1 MSEQGDPFSRRGFLI
16 ASGGAAAALVALG
29 TAGSAAAA
37 GRSAAG
43 AAAAGSPAAGAVA
56 RAAGTVRRATAVDFM
71 NPLTGALTTS
81 ADTACGKTF
90 PGAVTPFGL
99 VQLSPDT
106 VSGGD
111 NGSGYSADMTTI
123 EGFSFLHLGGI
134 GCYGDLGNLQ
144 VMPQTGELVTGR
156 EAAKSPFGK
165 DSEVAEAGY
174 YSVELDRY
182 RVRAELT
189 AAARAGLLRFTF
201 HEAGTGRLKVDLAR
215 RIGFDGSHTVTQKLK
230 LVDSHTVEGSMSS
243 DRSGGGWIC
252 GNGPTYTVYF
262 SMAFERPVTAF
273 GTWDGDTVS
282 TGAREQDSASDS
294 AGFFVEFPVEAGE
307 QVLTK
312 AGISFTSVAGARGNL
327 ADSIPGWDFDDVR
340 AKARTTWADVAG
352 KVEATGGT
360 DKQREIFY
368 SALYHTMIDPR
379 ISSDADG
386 SSRFGEGPVRHD
398 GFTQRTVFSGWDIFR
413 AEFPLLSIVDEQV
426 ISDQINTLLALTESG
441 AVKGLARWE
450 LLGTD
455 TDTMVGDPAVNIIA
469 EAYLKGIRGFDAEK
483 AYAYCR
489 DVAMGPADRSNRND
503 FAHWSTLGY
512 CVDNSLSTTL
522 ENSYSDF
529 ALARFAEAAGHA
541 DDART
546 LDETAKNYRNV
557 FNKDAGWFRGRNADG
572 SWMGDQDGCVESNP
586 EQQGWFVPHD
596 IDGLVDLLGGRDAFN
611 TRLDDI
617 FEQTPPED
625 MMKWNETYNHSNE
638 PVHQMAFMF
647 VHTGAPWL
655 TQKWSRYICEHAYNT
670 GPAGLAGNDDCGQ
683 MSAWYVMAAS
693 GFYPVNPASTV
704 YAIGSPL
711 FPEVTYST
719 SRGTRFTV
727 EARDTSD
734 TNLYVQS
741 ATLNG
746 RPLRRAWI
754 THEEIVSGGRLT
766 LVMGASPNKS
776 WGSDP
781 RDAPPTAVAPVRPV
795 RGAGHGTGHG
805 AGHGHRR

>member
-1 MSEQGDPFSRRGFLI
+1 MSEQSDPLSRRGFLI
-16 ASGGAAAALVALG
+16 AGGGAAAALVALG
-29 TAGSAAAA
+29 TGGSAVAATRDA
-37 GRSAAG
+37 GVLTG
-43 AAAAGSPAAGAVA
+43 PAAGTVA
-56 RAAGTVRRATAVDFM
+56 QAASTVRRATAVDFM

-81 ADTACGKTF
+81 PDTACGKTF
-90 PGAVTPFGL
+90 PGAVIPFGL

-144 VMPQTGELVTGR
+144 VMPETGALVTDR
-156 EAAKSPFGK
+156 DSAKSPFDK
-165 DSEVAEAGY
+165 SSEVAEAGY

-182 RVRAELT
+182 KVKAELT
-189 AAARAGLLRFTF
+189 AAERAGMLRFTF

-230 LVDSHTVEGSMSS
+230 LVDSTTVEGSMSA

-262 SMAFERPVTAF
+262 SMKFQQPIKTL
-273 GTWDGDTVS
+273 GTWDGDKVS
-282 TGAREQDSASDS
+282 TTLTEQNSASDS
-294 AGFFVEFPVEAGE
+294 AGFFVEFPVQAGQ

-312 AGISFTSVAGARGNL
+312 AGISFTSVEGARGNL
-327 ADSIPGWDFDDVR
+327 ADSISGWDFGAVET
-340 AKARTTWADVAG
+340 KARGAWSAVAA

-386 SSRFGEGPVRHD
+386 ASRFGNGPIRHD
-398 GFTQRTVFSGWDIFR
+398 GFTQRTVFSGWDVFR
-413 AEFPLLSIVDEQV
+413 AQFPLLSIVDEQV
-426 ISDQINTLLALTESG
+426 ISDQINTLVALTDSG

-455 TDTMVGDPAVNIIA
+455 TDTMVGDPAVNVIS
-469 EAYLKGIRGFDAEK
+469 EAYLKGIRGFDVEK
-483 AYAYCR
+483 AYGYCR
-489 DVAMGPADRSNRND
+489 DVAMGPAERSNRND
-503 FAHWSTLGY
+503 FQNWTKLGY
-512 CVDNSLSTTL
+512 CVDTSLSKTL

-529 ALARFAEAAGHA
+529 ALARFAEAAGHGA
-541 DDART
+541 DSTA
-546 LDETAKNYRNV
+546 LDKTSQNYRNI
-557 FNKDAGWFRGRNADG
+557 FNKDVGWFRGRNADG

-596 IDGLVDLLGGRDAFN
+596 VEGLVELLGGRDNFN
-611 TRLDDI
+611 TRLNDI
-617 FEQTPPED
+617 FEQTPPAD
-625 MMKWNETYNHSNE
+625 MMKWNEKYNHSNE

-655 TQKWSRYICEHAYNT
+655 TQKWSRYICENAYST

-693 GFYPVNPASTV
+693 GFYPVSPASTV
-704 YAIGSPL
+704 YALGSPL

-727 EARDTSD
+727 EALGNSD
-734 TNLYVQS
+734 TNIYVQS
-741 ATLNG
+741 AKLNG
-746 RPLRRAWI
+746 KTLRRAWI
-754 THEEIVSGGRLT
+754 THQEIIAGGKLT
-766 LVMGASPNKS
+766 LVMGPNPNKS

-781 RDAPPTAVAPVRPV
+781 ADAPPASVPPVAPARS
-795 RGAGHGTGHG
+795 RQGHGGHG
-805 AGHGHRR
+805 GHGHHG